1 MYTLKSLFTIFKG
14 RAEHLFYLFNLIE
27 FSSTLFILQLSQS
40 EACAGREDGKQKQI
54 NDECVPFLHTS
65 RCYMLNTYEVEAVNT
80 SRA

>member
-14 RAEHLFYLFNLIE
+14 RGEHLFYLFNLIE